1 MESVKTGKTNKVGK
15 NTEMAHTKTNKET
28 HFKQVS
34 AITNR
39 IRSIGGIFTK
49 IAKKVRELVKKHPKK
64 SSAALVVLTPVACKR
79 AKELDDKVQ
88 DKSKQAEKENKINW
102 WKYSG
107 LTIATS
113 LLLAACSAGDIDKQ
127 IELEQEKQKTE
138 QEKKEAENARDR
150 ANKSEIEL
158 EQERQKTNK
167 SGIELANSQIK
178 AEQERQKT
186 EQEKQ
191 KANKSEIELE
201 QQKQKTIN
209 TQRDLIKEQK
219 DFIKETEQN
228 CQEKHGQ
235 LFIKR
240 ARIKTGITTG
250 IAIEIEAEC
259 KTPKPTKTNQTP
271 IQPKHLPNSKHPHSQ
286 RGSKAQELIAYL
298 LFEQKDFIIET
309 EQKCQEKHNQFFI
322 KKAGIKG
329 GAIEVEAECKTPKP
343 TKTNQTPIQPKH
355 LPNSKQPHSQ
365 RGSKAQELIAYL
377 QKELESLPYS
387 QKAIAKQVDFYKP
400 SSIAYLELDPRDFK
414 VTEEWQN
421 ENLKIRSKAQ
431 AKMLE
436 MRKPQA
442 NLSPSQSFLF
452 VQRIFADINKEIEA
466 AANTE
471 KKAEKVGYGYSKR
484 V

>member
-28 HFKQVS
+28 HFKQVG
-34 AITNR
+34 AITN
-39 IRSIGGIFTK
+39 ILRSIGGIFTK
-49 IAKKVRELVKKHPKK
+49 IVSKVRGLVKKHPKK
-64 SSAALVVLTPVACKR
+64 SNVALVVLTHVACKK

-113 LLLAACSAGDIDKQ
+113 LLLAACSVGDIDKQ

-150 ANKSEIEL
+150 ANKSGIEL

-191 KANKSEIELE
+191 KTNKSGIELE

-235 LFIKR
+235 FFIKKLG
-240 ARIKTGITTG
+240 IKGG

-259 KTPKPTKTNQTP
+259 KTPKPAKTNQTP
-271 IQPKHLPNSKHPHSQ
+271 K
-286 RGSKAQELIAYL
+286 E
-298 LFEQKDFIIET
+298 
-309 EQKCQEKHNQFFI
+309 
-322 KKAGIKG
+322 
-329 GAIEVEAECKTPKP
+329 
-343 TKTNQTPIQPKH
+343 PKH
-355 LPNSKQPHSQ
+355 LPNSKQPRSQ

-387 QKAIAKQVDFYKP
+387 QKAIAKQVNFYKP

-436 MRKPQA
+436 MRNPQA
-442 NLSPSQSFLF
+442 NLSTSQSLLF
-452 VQRIFADINKEIEA
+452 VQKIFADINKEIEA
-466 AANTE
+466 SVNTE
-471 KKAEKVGYGYSKR
+471 KKAEKAGYGYSKR

>member
-1 MESVKTGKTNKVGK
+1 MKSVKTGKTNKVGK
-15 NTEMAHTKTNKET
+15 NTEMANTKTNKET

-34 AITNR
+34 AITNT

-49 IAKKVRELVKKHPKK
+49 IMKRVRELVKKHPKK
-64 SSAALVVLTPVACKR
+64 SKAALVVLTHVACKK

-88 DKSKQAEKENKINW
+88 DKSKQAEKENQINW

-113 LLLAACSAGDIDKQ
+113 LLLAACSVGDTDKQ
-127 IELEQEKQKTE
+127 IELEQEKQEANKSGIELEQQRQKTE
-138 QEKKEAENARDR
+138 QERQKT
-150 ANKSEIEL
+150 NKSEIEL

-191 KANKSEIELE
+191 KANKSAIELE

-235 LFIKR
+235 LFIKK

-271 IQPKHLPNSKHPHSQ
+271 IQPKHLPNSK
-286 RGSKAQELIAYL
+286 
-298 LFEQKDFIIET
+298 
-309 EQKCQEKHNQFFI
+309 
-322 KKAGIKG
+322 
-329 GAIEVEAECKTPKP
+329 
-343 TKTNQTPIQPKH
+343 QPR
-355 LPNSKQPHSQ
+355 SQ

-377 QKELESLPYS
+377 QKELESL
-387 QKAIAKQVDFYKP
+387 
-400 SSIAYLELDPRDFK
+400 
-414 VTEEWQN
+414 
-421 ENLKIRSKAQ
+421 
-431 AKMLE
+431 
-436 MRKPQA
+436 
-442 NLSPSQSFLF
+442 
-452 VQRIFADINKEIEA
+452 
-466 AANTE
+466 
-471 KKAEKVGYGYSKR
+471 
-484 V
+484 

>member
-1 MESVKTGKTNKVGK
+1 MKSVKTGRTNKVGK
-15 NTEMAHTKTNKET
+15 NAETANTKANKET

-34 AITNR
+34 AITNTL
-39 IRSIGGIFTK
+39 RSIGGIFTK

-64 SSAALVVLTPVACKR
+64 SNAALVVLTHAACKR

-88 DKSKQAEKENKINW
+88 DKSKQAEKENQINW

-113 LLLAACSAGDIDKQ
+113 LLLAACNAGDIDKQ
-127 IELEQEKQKTE
+127 IELEQEKQKANKSGIELEQERQKTE
-138 QEKKEAENARDR
+138 QEKQK

-191 KANKSEIELE
+191 K
-201 QQKQKTIN
+201 TIN

-235 LFIKR
+235 LFIKKT
-240 ARIKTGITTG
+240 RIKTGITTG

-271 IQPKHLPNSKHPHSQ
+271 IQPKHLPNSKQPRSQ
-286 RGSKAQELIAYL
+286 RGSKAQE
-298 LFEQKDFIIET
+298 F
-309 EQKCQEKHNQFFI
+309 
-322 KKAGIKG
+322 
-329 GAIEVEAECKTPKP
+329 
-343 TKTNQTPIQPKH
+343 
-355 LPNSKQPHSQ
+355 
-365 RGSKAQELIAYL
+365 IAYL

-387 QKAIAKQVDFYKP
+387 QKAIAKQVNFYKP

-436 MRKPQA
+436 MRNPQA
-442 NLSPSQSFLF
+442 NLSASQSLLF
-452 VQRIFADINKEIEA
+452 IQKIFADVNKEIEA

-471 KKAEKVGYGYSKR
+471 KKAEKVSYGYSKR
-484 V
+484 M

>member
-15 NTEMAHTKTNKET
+15 NTEMANTKTNKET

-34 AITNR
+34 AIINTL
-39 IRSIGGIFTK
+39 RSIGGIFTK

-64 SSAALVVLTPVACKR
+64 SNAALVVLTHVACKR
-79 AKELDDKVQ
+79 TKELDDKVQ
-88 DKSKQAEKENKINW
+88 DKSKQAEKENQINW

-113 LLLAACSAGDIDKQ
+113 LLLAACNAGDIDKQ
-127 IELEQEKQKTE
+127 IELEQEKQKANKSGIELEQERQKTE
-138 QEKKEAENARDR
+138 QEKQK

-235 LFIKR
+235 LFIKK

-250 IAIEIEAEC
+250 IAIE
-259 KTPKPTKTNQTP
+259 
-271 IQPKHLPNSKHPHSQ
+271 
-286 RGSKAQELIAYL
+286 
-298 LFEQKDFIIET
+298 
-309 EQKCQEKHNQFFI
+309 
-322 KKAGIKG
+322 
-329 GAIEVEAECKTPKP
+329 VEAECKTPKP
-343 TKTNQTPIQPKH
+343 AKTNQTPIQPKH

-365 RGSKAQELIAYL
+365 RGSKAQEFIAYL

-387 QKAIAKQVDFYKP
+387 QKAIAKQVDFYRP

-436 MRKPQA
+436 MRNPQA
-442 NLSPSQSFLF
+442 HLSTSQSLLF
-452 VQRIFADINKEIEA
+452 VQKIFADVNKEIKVI
-466 AANTE
+466 ANTE
-471 KKAEKVGYGYSKR
+471 KKAEKAGYGYSKR

>member
-1 MESVKTGKTNKVGK
+1 MESVKTEKTNKVGK
-15 NTEMAHTKTNKET
+15 NTETADTKANKEA
-28 HFKQVS
+28 HFKQAS
-34 AITNR
+34 AITNT
-39 IRSIGGIFTK
+39 IRSIGGFFTK
-49 IAKKVRELVKKHPKK
+49 IVKRVRELVKKHPKK
-64 SSAALVVLTPVACKR
+64 SRVALVVLTHVACRK

-88 DKSKQAEKENKINW
+88 DKSKQAEKENQINW

-107 LTIATS
+107 LTIAAS
-113 LLLAACSAGDIDKQ
+113 LLLAACSVGDIDKQ

-138 QEKKEAENARDR
+138 QEQQKTEQERQK
-150 ANKSEIEL
+150 ANRSGIEL

-235 LFIKR
+235 LFIKK

-271 IQPKHLPNSKHPHSQ
+271 IQPKHLPNSK
-286 RGSKAQELIAYL
+286 
-298 LFEQKDFIIET
+298 
-309 EQKCQEKHNQFFI
+309 
-322 KKAGIKG
+322 
-329 GAIEVEAECKTPKP
+329 
-343 TKTNQTPIQPKH
+343 QPR
-355 LPNSKQPHSQ
+355 SQ

-400 SSIAYLELDPRDFK
+400 SSIAYLELDPRDFN
-414 VTEEWQN
+414 VTEEWQK

-436 MRKPQA
+436 MRDLKPDPQA
-442 NLSPSQSFLF
+442 HLSTSQSLLL
-452 VQRIFADINKEIEA
+452 VQKIFADVSKEIKVV
-466 AANTE
+466 ANTE
-471 KKAEKVGYGYSKR
+471 KKVEKAGYGYSKR
-484 V
+484 M

>member
-1 MESVKTGKTNKVGK
+1 MESGKTNKVSK
-15 NTEMAHTKTNKET
+15 NTEMANTKTNKET

-34 AITNR
+34 AITNTL
-39 IRSIGGIFTK
+39 RSIGGIFTK
-49 IAKKVRELVKKHPKK
+49 IVKKVRELFKKHPKK
-64 SSAALVVLTPVACKR
+64 SKVALVVLTHAACKR

-88 DKSKQAEKENKINW
+88 DKSKQAEKENQINW

-113 LLLAACSAGDIDKQ
+113 LLLAACSTGDIDKQ
-127 IELEQEKQKTE
+127 IELEQEKQKANKSGIELEQERQKTE
-138 QEKKEAENARDR
+138 QEKQK

-235 LFIKR
+235 LFIKK

-259 KTPKPTKTNQTP
+259 KTPKP
-271 IQPKHLPNSKHPHSQ
+271 
-286 RGSKAQELIAYL
+286 A
-298 LFEQKDFIIET
+298 
-309 EQKCQEKHNQFFI
+309 
-322 KKAGIKG
+322 
-329 GAIEVEAECKTPKP
+329 
-343 TKTNQTPIQPKH
+343 KTNQTPIQPKH

-365 RGSKAQELIAYL
+365 RGSKAKELIAYL

-414 VTEEWQN
+414 VTKEWQN

-436 MRKPQA
+436 MRKTQA
-442 NLSPSQSFLF
+442 HLSTSQSLLF
-452 VQRIFADINKEIEA
+452 VQKIFADVNKEIKVI
-466 AANTE
+466 ANTE
-471 KKAEKVGYGYSKR
+471 KKAEKAGYGYSKR

>member
-1 MESVKTGKTNKVGK
+1 MESVKTGKTNKVSK
-15 NTEMAHTKTNKET
+15 NTEMANTKTNKET

-34 AITNR
+34 AIANTL
-39 IRSIGGIFTK
+39 RSIGGIFTK

-64 SSAALVVLTPVACKR
+64 SNAALVVLTHAACKR

-88 DKSKQAEKENKINW
+88 DKSKQAEKENQINW

-127 IELEQEKQKTE
+127 IELEQEKQKANKSGIELEQERQKTE
-138 QEKKEAENARDR
+138 QEKQK

-235 LFIKR
+235 LFIKK

-259 KTPKPTKTNQTP
+259 KTPKPAKTNQTP
-271 IQPKHLPNSKHPHSQ
+271 IQPKHLPNP
-286 RGSKAQELIAYL
+286 
-298 LFEQKDFIIET
+298 
-309 EQKCQEKHNQFFI
+309 
-322 KKAGIKG
+322 
-329 GAIEVEAECKTPKP
+329 
-343 TKTNQTPIQPKH
+343 
-355 LPNSKQPHSQ
+355 KQPHSQ
-365 RGSKAQELIAYL
+365 RGSKTQELIAYL

-387 QKAIAKQVDFYKP
+387 QKAIAKQVNFYRP

-414 VTEEWQN
+414 VTKEWQN

-436 MRKPQA
+436 MRNVKPYPQA
-442 NLSPSQSFLF
+442 NLSTSQSLLF
-452 VQRIFADINKEIEA
+452 VQKIFADINKEIEA

-471 KKAEKVGYGYSKR
+471 KKAEKAGYGYSKR
-484 V
+484 M

>member
-1 MESVKTGKTNKVGK
+1 MESVKTGKTNKVSK
-15 NTEMAHTKTNKET
+15 NTEMANTKANEET

-34 AITNR
+34 AITNTL
-39 IRSIGGIFTK
+39 RSIGGFFTK
-49 IAKKVRELVKKHPKK
+49 IMKRVRELVKKHPEK
-64 SSAALVVLTPVACKR
+64 SNAALVVLTHVACKK

-88 DKSKQAEKENKINW
+88 DKSKQAEKENQINW

-113 LLLAACSAGDIDKQ
+113 LLLAACSTGDIDKQ
-127 IELEQEKQKTE
+127 IELEQEKKEANKSGIELEQEQQKTE
-138 QEKKEAENARDR
+138 QERQKT
-150 ANKSEIEL
+150 NKSEIEL

-191 KANKSEIELE
+191 KANKSAIELE

-235 LFIKR
+235 LFIKK

-271 IQPKHLPNSKHPHSQ
+271 IQPKH
-286 RGSKAQELIAYL
+286 
-298 LFEQKDFIIET
+298 F
-309 EQKCQEKHNQFFI
+309 
-322 KKAGIKG
+322 
-329 GAIEVEAECKTPKP
+329 
-343 TKTNQTPIQPKH
+343 
-355 LPNSKQPHSQ
+355 PNSKQPRSQ

-387 QKAIAKQVDFYKP
+387 QKAIAKQVDFYRP
-400 SSIAYLELDPRDFK
+400 SSVAYLELDPRDFK
-414 VTEEWQN
+414 VTEEWQK

-436 MRKPQA
+436 MRNPQA
-442 NLSPSQSFLF
+442 HLSTSQSLLF
-452 VQRIFADINKEIEA
+452 VQKIFADVNKEIKVV
-466 AANTE
+466 ANTE
-471 KKAEKVGYGYSKR
+471 KKVEKAGYGYSKR

>member
-15 NTEMAHTKTNKET
+15 NAETADTKASKET
-28 HFKQVS
+28 HFKQAS
-34 AITNR
+34 TITNI
-39 IRSIGGIFTK
+39 IRSIGGFFTK
-49 IAKKVRELVKKHPKK
+49 IVKKVRELVKKHPKK
-64 SSAALVVLTPVACKR
+64 SNAALVVLTHVACKK

-88 DKSKQAEKENKINW
+88 DKSKQAEKENQINW

-107 LTIATS
+107 LTIAAS
-113 LLLAACSAGDIDKQ
+113 LLLAACSVGDTDKQ
-127 IELEQEKQKTE
+127 IELEQEKQEANKSGIELEQERQKTE
-138 QEKKEAENARDR
+138 QERQKT
-150 ANKSEIEL
+150 NKSEIEL

-235 LFIKR
+235 LFIKK

-271 IQPKHLPNSKHPHSQ
+271 IQPKHLPNSK
-286 RGSKAQELIAYL
+286 
-298 LFEQKDFIIET
+298 
-309 EQKCQEKHNQFFI
+309 
-322 KKAGIKG
+322 
-329 GAIEVEAECKTPKP
+329 
-343 TKTNQTPIQPKH
+343 QPR
-355 LPNSKQPHSQ
+355 SQ

-400 SSIAYLELDPRDFK
+400 SSIAYLELDPRDFNA
-414 VTEEWQN
+414 TEEWQK

-436 MRKPQA
+436 MRDVKCPTA
-442 NLSPSQSFLF
+442 KDDWAS
-452 VQRIFADINKEIEA
+452 
-466 AANTE
+466 
-471 KKAEKVGYGYSKR
+471 
-484 V
+484 

>member
-15 NTEMAHTKTNKET
+15 NTETADTKANKET
-28 HFKQVS
+28 HFKQAN
-34 AITNR
+34 AITNM
-39 IRSIGGIFTK
+39 IRSIGSFFTK

-64 SSAALVVLTPVACKR
+64 SKAALVVLTHVACKK

-88 DKSKQAEKENKINW
+88 DKSKQAEKENQINW

-113 LLLAACSAGDIDKQ
+113 LLLAACSVGDTDKQ
-127 IELEQEKQKTE
+127 IELEQERQKT
-138 QEKKEAENARDR
+138 
-150 ANKSEIEL
+150 NKSGIEL

-191 KANKSEIELE
+191 KANKSAIELE

-235 LFIKR
+235 LFIKK

-271 IQPKHLPNSKHPHSQ
+271 IQPKHLPNSK
-286 RGSKAQELIAYL
+286 
-298 LFEQKDFIIET
+298 
-309 EQKCQEKHNQFFI
+309 
-322 KKAGIKG
+322 
-329 GAIEVEAECKTPKP
+329 
-343 TKTNQTPIQPKH
+343 QPR
-355 LPNSKQPHSQ
+355 SQ

-400 SSIAYLELDPRDFK
+400 SSIAYLELDPRDFN
-414 VTEEWQN
+414 VAEEWQK

-436 MRKPQA
+436 MRNPQA
-442 NLSPSQSFLF
+442 HLSTSQSLLFL
-452 VQRIFADINKEIEA
+452 QKIFADVSKEIEA

-471 KKAEKVGYGYSKR
+471 KKAEKAGYGYSKR

>member
-1 MESVKTGKTNKVGK
+1 
-15 NTEMAHTKTNKET
+15 MANTKTNKET
-28 HFKQVS
+28 HFKQVN

-64 SSAALVVLTPVACKR
+64 SNVALVVLTHVACKK

-88 DKSKQAEKENKINW
+88 DKSKQAEKENQINW

-113 LLLAACSAGDIDKQ
+113 LLLAACNAGDIDKQ
-127 IELEQEKQKTE
+127 IELEQEK
-138 QEKKEAENARDR
+138 KEVENARDR
-150 ANKSEIEL
+150 ANKSGIEL
-158 EQERQKTNK
+158 EQQRQKAEQERQKTNK

-186 EQEKQ
+186 
-191 KANKSEIELE
+191 NKSGIELE
-201 QQKQKTIN
+201 QQRQKAEQEKQKTIN

-235 LFIKR
+235 LFIKK

-271 IQPKHLPNSKHPHSQ
+271 IQPKHLPNSK
-286 RGSKAQELIAYL
+286 
-298 LFEQKDFIIET
+298 
-309 EQKCQEKHNQFFI
+309 
-322 KKAGIKG
+322 
-329 GAIEVEAECKTPKP
+329 
-343 TKTNQTPIQPKH
+343 QPR
-355 LPNSKQPHSQ
+355 SQ

-387 QKAIAKQVDFYKP
+387 QKAIAKQVNFYRP

-421 ENLKIRSKAQ
+421 ENLKIRSKA
-431 AKMLE
+431 
-436 MRKPQA
+436 
-442 NLSPSQSFLF
+442 
-452 VQRIFADINKEIEA
+452 
-466 AANTE
+466 
-471 KKAEKVGYGYSKR
+471 
-484 V
+484 

>member
-1 MESVKTGKTNKVGK
+1 MESGKTNKVGK
-15 NTEMAHTKTNKET
+15 NTEMANTKTNKET

-34 AITNR
+34 AIANTL
-39 IRSIGGIFTK
+39 RSIGGFFTK
-49 IAKKVRELVKKHPKK
+49 IMKRIRELVKKHPKK
-64 SSAALVVLTPVACKR
+64 SNVALVVLTHIIACKR

-88 DKSKQAEKENKINW
+88 DKSKQAEKENQINW

-127 IELEQEKQKTE
+127 IELEQEKQKANKSGIELEQERQKTE
-138 QEKKEAENARDR
+138 QEKQK

-271 IQPKHLPNSKHPHSQ
+271 IQPKHLPNP
-286 RGSKAQELIAYL
+286 
-298 LFEQKDFIIET
+298 
-309 EQKCQEKHNQFFI
+309 
-322 KKAGIKG
+322 
-329 GAIEVEAECKTPKP
+329 
-343 TKTNQTPIQPKH
+343 
-355 LPNSKQPHSQ
+355 KQPHSQ
-365 RGSKAQELIAYL
+365 RGSKAQEFIAYL

-436 MRKPQA
+436 MRKTQA
-442 NLSPSQSFLF
+442 HLSPFQSFSILQNI
-452 VQRIFADINKEIEA
+452 VADVNKEIKVI
-466 AANTE
+466 ANTE
-471 KKAEKVGYGYSKR
+471 KKAEKAGYGYSKR

>member
-1 MESVKTGKTNKVGK
+1 MESVKTNKVGK
-15 NTEMAHTKTNKET
+15 NTEMANTKTNKET

-34 AITNR
+34 AIINTL
-39 IRSIGGIFTK
+39 RSIGGIFTK

-64 SSAALVVLTPVACKR
+64 SNAALVVLTHVACKR

-88 DKSKQAEKENKINW
+88 DKSKQAEKENQINW

-113 LLLAACSAGDIDKQ
+113 LLLAACSTGDIDKQ
-127 IELEQEKQKTE
+127 IELEQEKQKANKSEIELEQERQKTE
-138 QEKKEAENARDR
+138 QEKQK

-271 IQPKHLPNSKHPHSQ
+271 IQPKHLPNSK
-286 RGSKAQELIAYL
+286 
-298 LFEQKDFIIET
+298 
-309 EQKCQEKHNQFFI
+309 
-322 KKAGIKG
+322 
-329 GAIEVEAECKTPKP
+329 
-343 TKTNQTPIQPKH
+343 
-355 LPNSKQPHSQ
+355 QPHSQ
-365 RGSKAQELIAYL
+365 RESKAQEFIAYL

-387 QKAIAKQVDFYKP
+387 QKAIAKQVNFYGP

-414 VTEEWQN
+414 VTEEWQK

-436 MRKPQA
+436 MRDLKPDPQA
-442 NLSPSQSFLF
+442 HLSTSQSLLF
-452 VQRIFADINKEIEA
+452 VQKIFADINKKIEA

-471 KKAEKVGYGYSKR
+471 KKAEKAGYGYSKR
-484 V
+484 M

>member
-1 MESVKTGKTNKVGK
+1 MKSVKTGKTNKVGK
-15 NTEMAHTKTNKET
+15 NAETANTKTNKKT

-34 AITNR
+34 AITNTL
-39 IRSIGGIFTK
+39 RSIGGIFTK
-49 IAKKVRELVKKHPKK
+49 IAKKVRELVKKHPEK
-64 SSAALVVLTPVACKR
+64 SSAALVVLTHVACKR

-107 LTIATS
+107 LTIAIS
-113 LLLAACSAGDIDKQ
+113 LLLAACSTGDIDKQ
-127 IELEQEKQKTE
+127 IELEQEKQK
-138 QEKKEAENARDR
+138 A
-150 ANKSEIEL
+150 
-158 EQERQKTNK
+158 NK
-167 SGIELANSQIK
+167 SGIEL
-178 AEQERQKT
+178 EQERQKT

-235 LFIKR
+235 LFIK
-240 ARIKTGITTG
+240 K
-250 IAIEIEAEC
+250 
-259 KTPKPTKTNQTP
+259 
-271 IQPKHLPNSKHPHSQ
+271 L
-286 RGSKAQELIAYL
+286 
-298 LFEQKDFIIET
+298 
-309 EQKCQEKHNQFFI
+309 
-322 KKAGIKG
+322 GIKG
-329 GAIEVEAECKTPKP
+329 GIAIEVEAECKTPKP

-365 RGSKAQELIAYL
+365 RGSKAQEFIAYL

-414 VTEEWQN
+414 VTKEWQN

-436 MRKPQA
+436 MRNPQA
-442 NLSPSQSFLF
+442 HLSISQSLLF
-452 VQRIFADINKEIEA
+452 VQKIFADINKEIEA
-466 AANTE
+466 VANTE

>member
-1 MESVKTGKTNKVGK
+1 MESVKTAKTNKVGK
-15 NTEMAHTKTNKET
+15 NTETANTKASKEA
-28 HFKQVS
+28 HFKQAS
-34 AITNR
+34 AITNTL
-39 IRSIGGIFTK
+39 RSIGGFFTK
-49 IAKKVRELVKKHPKK
+49 IMKRVRELVKKHPKK
-64 SSAALVVLTPVACKR
+64 SKAAVVVLTHVACKK

-88 DKSKQAEKENKINW
+88 DKSKQAEKENQINW

-113 LLLAACSAGDIDKQ
+113 LLLAACNAGDIDKQ
-127 IELEQEKQKTE
+127 IELEQEKQKANKSGIELEQERQKTE
-138 QEKKEAENARDR
+138 QERQKT
-150 ANKSEIEL
+150 NKSGIEL

-235 LFIKR
+235 LFIKK

-259 KTPKPTKTNQTP
+259 KTPKP
-271 IQPKHLPNSKHPHSQ
+271 
-286 RGSKAQELIAYL
+286 A
-298 LFEQKDFIIET
+298 
-309 EQKCQEKHNQFFI
+309 
-322 KKAGIKG
+322 
-329 GAIEVEAECKTPKP
+329 
-343 TKTNQTPIQPKH
+343 KTNQTPIQPKH
-355 LPNSKQPHSQ
+355 LPNSKQPRSQ

-387 QKAIAKQVDFYKP
+387 QKAIAKQVNFYRP

-436 MRKPQA
+436 MRHLKPDPQA
-442 NLSPSQSFLF
+442 HLPTSQSLLF
-452 VQRIFADINKEIEA
+452 IQKIFADVNKEIKVV
-466 AANTE
+466 ANTE
-471 KKAEKVGYGYSKR
+471 KKAEKAGYGYSKR
-484 V
+484 M

>member
-15 NTEMAHTKTNKET
+15 NTEMANTKTNKKT

-34 AITNR
+34 TITNM
-39 IRSIGGIFTK
+39 IRSIGGFFTK
-49 IAKKVRELVKKHPKK
+49 IMKKVRGLVKKHPKK
-64 SSAALVVLTPVACKR
+64 SNAALVVLTHAACKR

-88 DKSKQAEKENKINW
+88 DKSKQAEKENQINW

-113 LLLAACSAGDIDKQ
+113 LLLAACSVGDIDKQ
-127 IELEQEKQKTE
+127 IELEQEKKEANKSGIELEQERQKTE
-138 QEKKEAENARDR
+138 QERQNT
-150 ANKSEIEL
+150 NKSEIEL

-235 LFIKR
+235 LFIKK

-259 KTPKPTKTNQTP
+259 KTPKPAKTNQTP
-271 IQPKHLPNSKHPHSQ
+271 IQPKH
-286 RGSKAQELIAYL
+286 
-298 LFEQKDFIIET
+298 F
-309 EQKCQEKHNQFFI
+309 
-322 KKAGIKG
+322 
-329 GAIEVEAECKTPKP
+329 
-343 TKTNQTPIQPKH
+343 
-355 LPNSKQPHSQ
+355 PNSKQPHSQ
-365 RGSKAQELIAYL
+365 RGSKAQEFIAYL

-400 SSIAYLELDPRDFK
+400 SSIAYLELDPRDFN
-414 VTEEWQN
+414 VTEEWQK

-436 MRKPQA
+436 MRNPQA
-442 NLSPSQSFLF
+442 HLSTSQSLLF
-452 VQRIFADINKEIEA
+452 VQKIFADINKEIKV

-471 KKAEKVGYGYSKR
+471 KKAEKAGYGYSKR

>member
-1 MESVKTGKTNKVGK
+1 MKLVKTGKTNKVGK
-15 NTEMAHTKTNKET
+15 NTEMVNAKTNKET

-34 AITNR
+34 AITNTL
-39 IRSIGGIFTK
+39 RSIGGIFTK
-49 IAKKVRELVKKHPKK
+49 IVKKVRELFKKHPKK
-64 SSAALVVLTPVACKR
+64 SKVALVVLTHAACKR

-113 LLLAACSAGDIDKQ
+113 LLLAACNAGDIDKQ
-127 IELEQEKQKTE
+127 IELEQEKQE
-138 QEKKEAENARDR
+138 
-150 ANKSEIEL
+150 ANKSGIEL
-158 EQERQKTNK
+158 EQERQKTEQEKQKTNK

-191 KANKSEIELE
+191 KANKSAIELE

-235 LFIKR
+235 LFIKK

-271 IQPKHLPNSKHPHSQ
+271 IQPKHLPNSK
-286 RGSKAQELIAYL
+286 
-298 LFEQKDFIIET
+298 
-309 EQKCQEKHNQFFI
+309 
-322 KKAGIKG
+322 
-329 GAIEVEAECKTPKP
+329 
-343 TKTNQTPIQPKH
+343 QPR
-355 LPNSKQPHSQ
+355 SQ

-387 QKAIAKQVDFYKP
+387 QKAIANQVDFYKP
-400 SSIAYLELDPRDFK
+400 SSIAYLELDPRDFNA
-414 VTEEWQN
+414 TEEWQK

-436 MRKPQA
+436 MRNLKPDPQA
-442 NLSPSQSFLF
+442 HLSTSQSLLF
-452 VQRIFADINKEIEA
+452 VQKMFADISKEIKVV
-466 AANTE
+466 ANTE
-471 KKAEKVGYGYSKR
+471 KKAEKAGYGYSKR
-484 V
+484 M